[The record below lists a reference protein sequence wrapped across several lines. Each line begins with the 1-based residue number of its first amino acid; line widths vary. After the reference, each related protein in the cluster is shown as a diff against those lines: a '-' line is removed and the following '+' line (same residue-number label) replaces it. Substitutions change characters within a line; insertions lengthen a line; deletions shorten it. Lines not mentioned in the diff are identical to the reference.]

1 MSQEYEKRRADKEFV
16 TRGEFER
23 EHRFVWWGFVL
34 MFIGI
39 VLSMLLAVATCCA
52 DSTFVPIEPPKPT
65 VCQKVC
71 PVCGNCVPVPRKS
84 AGLITRFNGERISY
98 YRCSNLNVL
107 SDSLKSMKADFH
119 ITGCDS
125 IVWGRYRTICRVDTT
140 LGRMHEITYPEG
152 RPGCAVLHFGRDTLT
167 DTIYT
172 DDPRCRRMDT
182 IYPHPNLRARGLDSV
197 YVLPHDSLVNCRQV
211 PIDCPDHVQGCL
223 VYHFKN
229 VCDTIRV
236 EPHWIYFLWR
246 NGKRTDI
253 REKP

>member
-39 VLSMLLAVATCCA
+39 VLSMLLTVATCRA
-52 DSTFVPIEPPKPT
+52 DLTFVPIEPPKPT

-125 IVWGRYRTICRVDTT
+125 IIWGRYRTVCRIDSSLIQVPCPDKPQPIP
-140 LGRMHEITYPEG
+140 GMPGIYG
-152 RPGCAVLHFGRDTLT
+152 GCAALHWGYRT

-172 DDPRCRRMDT
+172 DDPRCDT
-182 IYPHPNLRARGLDSV
+182 IPRARGLDSV
-197 YVLPHDSLVNCRQV
+197 YVLPHDSLVA
-211 PIDCPDHVQGCL
+211 GSGL
-223 VYHFKN
+223 VTSH
-229 VCDTIRV
+229 TIQI
-236 EPHWIYFLWR
+236 PGHWEYFNWL
-246 NGKRTDI
+246 NGKRVNM
-253 REKP
+253 RRVK

>member
-39 VLSMLLAVATCCA
+39 VLSMLLTVATCRA

-65 VCQKVC
+65 VCQKAC

-140 LGRMHEITYPEG
+140 LGQMHEITCPEG

-182 IYPHPNLRARGLDSV
+182 IYPHTNLRARGLDSTFNLQEKV
-197 YVLPHDSLVNCRQV
+197 WYYYDWL
-211 PIDCPDHVQGCL
+211 
-223 VYHFKN
+223 
-229 VCDTIRV
+229 
-236 EPHWIYFLWR
+236 
-246 NGKRTDI
+246 NGKRVNM
-253 REKP
+253 RRSK